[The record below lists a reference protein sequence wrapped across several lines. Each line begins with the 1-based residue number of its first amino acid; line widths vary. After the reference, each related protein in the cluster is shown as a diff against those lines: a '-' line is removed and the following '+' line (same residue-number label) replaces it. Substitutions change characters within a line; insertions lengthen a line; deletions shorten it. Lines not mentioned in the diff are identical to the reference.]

1 MINAK
6 STRVR
11 KVPQTSSVHGA
22 HPAVPG
28 TARIV
33 PAQAVPAESTSLT
46 PATKAEITRQLREM
60 KTQLNKEIIEDL
72 RDMQA
77 ELIKKITPIITA
89 TVEQQV
95 RVALSTVHIEV
106 DKKVTKAMNDVTAH
120 NNKQL
125 AVSNQSTREL
135 MRAASTE
142 ICDDVYRQV
151 INEINEKVVP
161 KVDNM
166 MQWVNYK
173 TRDEDETID
182 SYRRAVER
190 QANPELRML
199 TDGKHDGRIISPY
212 VRTFFGED

>member
-6 STRVR
+6 GTRVR
-11 KVPQTSSVHGA
+11 KIPSTQQPSPAPQPLAGGNSSTDNMTSS
-22 HPAVPG
+22 
-28 TARIV
+28 TFIR
-33 PAQAVPAESTSLT
+33 AEVN
-46 PATKAEITRQLREM
+46 RQLREL
-60 KTQLNKEIIEDL
+60 KVQLNKEIVEDL

-77 ELIKKITPIITA
+77 DLMKTITPIITS

-95 RVALSTVHIEV
+95 RAALATMHVEV
-106 DKKVTKAMNDVTAH
+106 DKKVAKATSEVTEA

-125 AVSNQSTREL
+125 AVSHQSTREL
-135 MRAASTE
+135 VRAASTE

-173 TRDEDETID
+173 TRDEDETVD

-212 VRTFFGED
+212 VRTFFGDD

>member
-1 MINAK
+1 M
-6 STRVR
+6 
-11 KVPQTSSVHGA
+11 TSS
-22 HPAVPG
+22 
-28 TARIV
+28 TFIR
-33 PAQAVPAESTSLT
+33 AEVN
-46 PATKAEITRQLREM
+46 RQLREL
-60 KTQLNKEIIEDL
+60 KVQLNKEIVEDL

-77 ELIKKITPIITA
+77 DLMKTITPIITS

-95 RVALSTVHIEV
+95 RAALATMHVEV
-106 DKKVTKAMNDVTAH
+106 DKKVAKATSEVTAA

-125 AVSNQSTREL
+125 AVSHQSTREL
-135 MRAASTE
+135 VRAASTE

-173 TRDEDETID
+173 TRDEDETVD

-212 VRTFFGED
+212 VRTFFGDD